1 MKRPISLTQGF
12 SAAISL
18 RLLAAVF
25 SLLLLLGQA
34 QLSATVIFSDNFNY
48 TIGSSLTGKN
58 GGSGFGGA
66 WTGGSTTYTSA
77 PLAGSGGNSVGIS
90 TSDYAY
96 RNLSSS
102 YTITNGTTCYVA
114 FLCNLASSPADGWIG
129 VSLYSS
135 GAEKVFFGIPLSTN
149 TLGFD
154 YPRVSMVTPAFALN
168 TTYLAVYSLTGNTN
182 TGTQIKM
189 WVTTNLGVDPTT
201 LISGAPNA
209 SGITERSMTEFDQVR
224 LAGGYPTSGD
234 FKIQGLNAATTVTEA
249 VGFAVPEP
257 STYALLGMG
266 ALAVVLVGRRRECQL
281 ALAVKD

>member
-1 MKRPISLTQGF
+1 MWLLCRMKRPVSYPQGL
-12 SAAISL
+12 SAARSL
-18 RLLAAVF
+18 RLLGGVC
-25 SLLLLLGQA
+25 SLILVIGQA
-34 QLSATVIFSDNFNY
+34 RLSASVIFADNFKY
-48 TIGSSLTGKN
+48 TLGSSLTGKN

-102 YTITNGTTCYVA
+102 YTITDGTTCYVA
-114 FLCNLASSPADGWIG
+114 FLCNLASSPASGWIG
-129 VSLYSS
+129 VSLFSS

-168 TTYLAVYSLTGNTN
+168 TTCLAVYRLTGNTS
-182 TGTQIKM
+182 TGTQINM

-201 LISGAPNA
+201 LISGHR
-209 SGITERSMTEFDQVR
+209 TL
-224 LAGGYPTSGD
+224 LA
-234 FKIQGLNAATTVTEA
+234 
-249 VGFAVPEP
+249 
-257 STYALLGMG
+257 
-266 ALAVVLVGRRRECQL
+266 
-281 ALAVKD
+281 